1 MSSFNI
7 ANGPHMLKMN
17 ISIWS
22 TGHIFKKK
30 ENSQM
35 CTKEAIAQSS
45 LT

>member
-22 TGHIFKKK
+22 REHILKKK

-35 CTKEAIAQSS
+35 CTKEAIDQPSP
-45 LT
+45 T